1 MKFIGVLLF
10 SLVVI
15 ASGQV
20 PDFEPGVPL
29 LLSDGDTIRARINS
43 SPCMADWNNDGF
55 VDLLVGEVFDSR
67 NGKVRL
73 YLGQNTSPPVFTDFV
88 YLQADDSDIVV
99 PAGYI

>member
-10 SLVVI
+10 FLVMI
-15 ASGQV
+15 ASAQV
-20 PDFEPGVPL
+20 PDFEPGIPL
-29 LLSDGDTIRARINS
+29 LLSDGDTIIAHFNS

-55 VDLLVGEVFDSR
+55 VDLLIGHTPDSR
-67 NGKVRL
+67 NGKISL
-73 YLGQNTSPPVFTDFV
+73 YPGNNTSPPVFTDYV